1 MLSKAEP
8 RVAKITGYQVKFV
21 EKPGRNLCNMFQK
34 EISQTKYYREDCKVC
49 FNSNPTIP
57 SICQLKGVVYLGI
70 CRLCDHK
77 HKNNDQ
83 KRHKGIYVGETSR
96 TLSQRAKEHFSAL
109 KRLDDSSFMLK
120 HSEPPWVWIQS
131 SEKNHYALSKLLH
144 EAVRILKM
152 ATLNSKSE
160 WGGVQNSP
168 TVSDK
173 NWKRDKWCDPLQLTP
188 NVELQINAL
197 YFETPSPYAILPT
210 PESVLGLENSMT
222 QNIPLSIGTTTSW
235 SPTITP
241 TQLVNSVKRSIKTK
255 SLTKKQSTLSSRS
268 CHSRTP
274 FDRMQ

>member
-1 MLSKAEP
+1 MDYGWTDWVDHSGDFASKNRSYEWKQFF
-8 RVAKITGYQVKFV
+8 KI
-21 EKPGRNLCNMFQK
+21 
-34 EISQTKYYREDCKVC
+34 
-49 FNSNPTIP
+49 
-57 SICQLKGVVYLGI
+57 
-70 CRLCDHK
+70 
-77 HKNNDQ
+77 
-83 KRHKGIYVGETSR
+83 
-96 TLSQRAKEHFSAL
+96 HF
-109 KRLDDSSFMLK
+109 
-120 HSEPPWVWIQS
+120 I
-131 SEKNHYALSKLLH
+131 
-144 EAVRILKM
+144 I
-152 ATLNSKSE
+152 SE